1 MENTNIKTNSMID
14 SRLDEIIK
22 GQNELLKQLQ
32 YLAKFITD
40 KNVTYSK

>member
-1 MENTNIKTNSMID
+1 MKNTNIKTNSMID

-22 GQNELLKQLQ
+22 EQNELLKQLQ

-40 KNVTYSK
+40 KNVNYSK